1 MALRSRHSDRITH
14 VCIVGWQPVV
24 VGLAYTIQIR
34 RRVTQFVHPH
44 DDRVCSLRKAVFPA
58 NSFCKYTY
66 TVADALDVVLGGI
79 PRKGTKGME
88 PSFIRNNEFG
98 ELLYD
103 ELAGPLQLF
112 LEMSQPT
119 SSLRKSAPVSTMY
132 TVTPVPAVLS
142 YTKSVSS
149 LIFCPSGKEM
159 RIISGSGLCELT
171 APVSRLARRAISS

>member
-1 MALRSRHSDRITH
+1 MTGFALFARP
-14 VCIVGWQPVV
+14 CFQP
-24 VGLAYTIQIR
+24 AA
-34 RRVTQFVHPH
+34 F
-44 DDRVCSLRKAVFPA
+44 A
-58 NSFCKYTY
+58 KYTY
-66 TVADALDVVLGGI
+66 TVADTLDVVLGGF
-79 PRKGTKGME
+79 PGKGTKGME

-112 LEMSQPT
+112 LGMNQPT

-149 LIFCPSGKEM
+149 LIFCLSGNEM
-159 RIISGSGLCELT
+159 RTISAAALCELT
-171 APVSRLARRAISS
+171 APVSRLARRDISS